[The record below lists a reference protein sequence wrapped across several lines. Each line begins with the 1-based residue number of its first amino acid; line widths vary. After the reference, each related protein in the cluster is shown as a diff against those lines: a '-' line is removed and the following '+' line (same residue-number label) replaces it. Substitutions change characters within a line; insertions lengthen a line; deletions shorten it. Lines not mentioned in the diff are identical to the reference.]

1 MELRG
6 FDTGM
11 FEQAAPVFFPLH
23 LGKRRQV
30 TW

>member
-6 FDTGM
+6 FDTGV
-11 FEQAAPVFFPLH
+11 FEQAAPVFSLH